1 MSSSTRGRANSRKTI
16 LNPTKSYSSTRK
28 EKEEKQE
35 EEDNDS
41 NIEEEEQEENNDD
54 NEEEENNDS
63 NIEEEEDDNIE
74 EEDNDDNEEEQEQE
88 EQEEEE
94 EEEEEESPKKSIPKK
109 RVLVDEKEKKSKP
122 GKAERNTEII
132 VLTRSKP
139 KSKKILENT
148 DFQMIIDPVKSMY
161 PDMKEKEM
169 KKLVNEA
176 FAESNIPMSDN
187 EPDKDIQEPFYIY
200 DTRDNVKTKIEKL
213 IDKNKINKLSKAKI
227 EAYSRIITNEIMLGT
242 KYNNEKLKEMNLIK
256 EKL

>member
-28 EKEEKQE
+28 EKEEEQE
-35 EEDNDS
+35 EEEENDS
-41 NIEEEEQEENNDD
+41 NIEEEEQEEDNDD
-54 NEEEENNDS
+54 
-63 NIEEEEDDNIE
+63 E
-74 EEDNDDNEEEQEQE
+74 EEDN
-88 EQEEEE
+88 EE

-187 EPDKDIQEPFYIY
+187 EPNKDIQEPFYIY

-242 KYNNEKLKEMNLIK
+242 KYNNDKLKEMNLIK